1 MKIEASAPSNI
12 ALIKYMGKSSA
23 TSNLPANPS
32 LSYTLES
39 LRTFVTL
46 EPAAGK
52 SDDWEMLPG
61 FQPMEL
67 SDLGRSKFLEHFAR
81 LKVEFG
87 IHGNYL
93 IRSANNFP
101 SDCGLAS
108 SASSYAALTKAAW
121 ELAVKTNAVSA
132 REENPHNL
140 SALSRAGSGSSCRS
154 FFSPWAI
161 WRGPGADQ
169 VDLGL
174 RLNHAVVVIEDQKKT
189 VSSSQAHQ
197 RIQSSLLFTQRP
209 ERATQRLEELLPAL
223 AHGHW
228 ESAFE
233 LCWNEFFDMHAMF
246 ETSRPSF
253 GYIGHE
259 TLAILHSL
267 RKEWEEREDG
277 PLITLDAGP
286 NVHLLYRQDQ
296 VELAE
301 RQLHGLKAIKSWA
314 MG

>member
-32 LSYTLES
+32 LSYTLEN
-39 LRTFVTL
+39 LRTFVTI
-46 EPAAGK
+46 EPTTGE
-52 SDDWEMLPG
+52 DCWESLHG

-67 SDLGRSKFLEHFAR
+67 SEIGLKKFLEHFAR

-87 IHGNYL
+87 VHGFHK

-108 SASSYAALTKAAW
+108 SASSYAALTKATW
-121 ELAVKTNAVSA
+121 ELAVKTSAVAARDENA
-132 REENPHNL
+132 HDL

-154 FFSPWAI
+154 FFSPWSI
-161 WRGPGADQ
+161 WRGPGADK
-169 VDLGL
+169 VDLNL
-174 RLNHAVVVIEDQKKT
+174 RLLHAVVVVEDQKKT

-209 ERATQRLEELLPAL
+209 ERAALRLEELLPAL
-223 AHGHW
+223 RDGHW

-233 LCWNEFFDMHAMF
+233 ICWNEFFDMHAMF

-259 TLAILHSL
+259 TLNVIHRM

-286 NVHLLYRQDQ
+286 NVHVLYREDQ
-296 VELAE
+296 IDLAE
-301 RQLHGLKAIKSWA
+301 RQMHGLKAIKSW
-314 MG
+314 G